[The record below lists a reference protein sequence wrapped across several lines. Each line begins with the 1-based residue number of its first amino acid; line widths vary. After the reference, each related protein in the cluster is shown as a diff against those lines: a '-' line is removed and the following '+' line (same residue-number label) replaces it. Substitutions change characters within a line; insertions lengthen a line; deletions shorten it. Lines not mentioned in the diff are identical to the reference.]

1 MAGKNNNLIPK
12 KKGDPKP
19 ANAGRK
25 KGTPNKST
33 EEIRKQIQNIVS
45 KKLDVFEDD
54 LAKMNVFQQWQILE
68 KVTKYFLPAL
78 NKNDDS
84 ITHSGGIN
92 IYVSFEDLTG
102 GEE

>member
-1 MAGKNNNLIPK
+1 MAGRSDNLKPR

-19 ANAGRK
+19 VNAGRK

-54 LAKMNVFQQWQILE
+54 LSKMNPFQQWQILE

-78 NKNDDS
+78 NKNDDTL
-84 ITHSGGIN
+84 THTGGIN
-92 IYVSFEDLTG
+92 INVTFEDLTG
-102 GEE
+102 GE